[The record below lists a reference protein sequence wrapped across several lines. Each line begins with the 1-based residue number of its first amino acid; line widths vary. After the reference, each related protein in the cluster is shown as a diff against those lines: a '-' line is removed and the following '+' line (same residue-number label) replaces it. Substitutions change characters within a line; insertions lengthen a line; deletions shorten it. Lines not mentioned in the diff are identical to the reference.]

1 MVLSEPLTYNI
12 GECQIMA
19 TKEAQAQ
26 LALLPERVSV
36 LETKVD
42 TGFQQLYQLR
52 DDVKEQIADVK
63 ADVKDMHDCLDLTR
77 DAVMA
82 ELGKMQNE
90 YRSNSVKYFEHA
102 EKLHAADGVI
112 HDKMDAR
119 LDDLEKAKNK
129 WTMYIMVAL
138 AFAAGTG
145 WLNSVQFPHLLKFFG
160 L

>member
-1 MVLSEPLTYNI
+1 
-12 GECQIMA
+12 MA
-19 TKEAQAQ
+19 TKEAVAQ
-26 LALLPERVSV
+26 LAVLPERVSV
-36 LETKVD
+36 LETQVENINEKLVDLKV
-42 TGFQQLYQLR
+42 
-52 DDVKEQIADVK
+52 
-63 ADVKDMHDCLDLTR
+63 DVKDMHECLDLTR

-82 ELGKMQNE
+82 ELSKMQDE

-119 LDDLEKAKNK
+119 LDDLEKVKNK
-129 WTMYIMVAL
+129 ITMYIMVAL

-145 WLNSVQFPHLLKFFG
+145 WLNSVSFPHILKFLG

>member
-1 MVLSEPLTYNI
+1 
-12 GECQIMA
+12 MA

-82 ELGKMQNE
+82 ELNKMQDE
-90 YRSNSVKYFEHA
+90 YRSNSTKYFEHA

-119 LDDLEKAKNK
+119 LDALEKVKSK
-129 WTMYIMVAL
+129 ITMYIMVVL

>member
-1 MVLSEPLTYNI
+1 M
-12 GECQIMA
+12 
-19 TKEAQAQ
+19 
-26 LALLPERVSV
+26 LPERVSV
-36 LETKVD
+36 LETQVENINEKLIDLKV
-42 TGFQQLYQLR
+42 
-52 DDVKEQIADVK
+52 
-63 ADVKDMHDCLDLTR
+63 DVKDMHDCLDLTR

-82 ELGKMQNE
+82 ELSKMQDE

-119 LDDLEKAKNK
+119 LDDLEKAKSK
-129 WTMYIMVAL
+129 ITMYIMIAL

-145 WLNSVQFPHLLKFFG
+145 WLNSVSFPHILKFMG